1 MTEILMP
8 QMGLSVTEGT
18 ITKWRVA
25 VGDHVV
31 ADEVVCEITTD
42 KTDAEVVATSDGVI
56 TEILAVEGDVV
67 PIGAPIGR
75 MSGEVATSMSNS
87 ATSSTFETES
97 GALEAATESIAET
110 ASEAAVAPSPIEL
123 NVAASAS
130 PMASSAGTVA
140 EWRSR
145 RPVAEMLS
153 GAVID
158 AAAAAAALMD
168 HLPTRSQPAASPMA
182 RRRARA
188 LGIDLASVR
197 GSGRNGRVCIQDVIS
212 AARLESAPALLAG
225 GARSPK
231 GPLTMPLGYENVPHE
246 IVVTTPHR
254 RAISEHMI
262 RSRTT
267 AAHMTTEVDV
277 DMTKVS
283 QVRQQV
289 NLAREA
295 GGHSR
300 VSFLSF
306 IAKVSSSTLRG
317 FPDINATFQH
327 ERSIR
332 WLEVNLGVAVD
343 TPSGLVVPVLRS
355 ADQLDVTQLADGIA
369 TLAERARARKLVPDD
384 LASGTFTISN
394 PGSVGA
400 VSAPAIINQP
410 QVAILGVPTIQRRP
424 WVVTTDEGVEGISIL
439 PILRLA
445 LTFDHRAVDGADATR
460 FLVEV
465 RDRLET
471 WEIGAYI

>member
-1 MTEILMP
+1 MTDILMP

-25 VGDHVV
+25 VGDRVV
-31 ADEVVCEITTD
+31 AEEAVCEITTD
-42 KTDAEVVATSDGVI
+42 KTDAEVMAPSDGVV
-56 TEILAVEGDVV
+56 TEILAIEGDVV

-75 MSGEVATSMSNS
+75 MSGEETIAAQNAATSMASDAAPGS
-87 ATSSTFETES
+87 LA
-97 GALEAATESIAET
+97 AATESAAEMVP
-110 ASEAAVAPSPIEL
+110 EATVAPSAVESPS
-123 NVAASAS
+123 AASVSRAATS
-130 PMASSAGTVA
+130 TNTVT

-158 AAAAAAALMD
+158 AAAAASALLD

-182 RRRARA
+182 RRRAKA
-188 LGIDLASVR
+188 LGVDLAVVR

-212 AARLESAPALLAG
+212 ATRSLSPAPVAG
-225 GARSPK
+225 KAPSPS
-231 GPLTMPLGYENVPHE
+231 GPLTLPLGYEDVPHE
-246 IVVTTPHR
+246 IVATSPHR

-262 RSRTT
+262 RSRMT

-277 DMTKVS
+277 NMTKVS
-283 QVRQQV
+283 QIRQLV
-289 NLAREA
+289 NAARE
-295 GGHSR
+295 GGEMSR

-306 IAKVSSSTLRG
+306 IAKVASSTLRG
-317 FPDINATFQH
+317 FPDLNATFQH
-327 ERSIR
+327 DRSIR
-332 WLEVNLGVAVD
+332 WLPVNLGIAVD

-355 ADQLDVTQLADGIA
+355 ADQLNVTQLADGIA
-369 TLAERARARKLVPDD
+369 MLAERARARKLVPDD
-384 LASGTFTISN
+384 IASGTFTISN

-424 WVVTTDEGVEGISIL
+424 WVVTTAEGVEGISIL

-471 WEIGAYI
+471 WEIGAYT